1 MEGCRELRG
10 DDEVTK
16 AWSDGTFPHDRPIGR
31 GGSIE
36 AKAVETYF
44 RDKTLDDVRL
54 EGLKRDY
61 PHDPAACL
69 VFMTDE
75 AFAFFL
81 PAFMRIALDD
91 YKVADS
97 IPEAVINRLV
107 DMAEGRDNE
116 RRDAVLQS
124 YSRADVDSISR
135 FLKTMSELYWH
146 EYPDDAALRAYAYW
160 KDPRAQ

>member
-1 MEGCRELRG
+1 MTRG
-10 DDEVTK
+10 RVRR
-16 AWSDGTFPHDRPIGR
+16 SFPQDRSIGQ

-36 AKAVETYF
+36 ARAVEAYF
-44 RDKTLDDVRL
+44 RGKSADDIQL
-54 EGLKRDY
+54 SGFKRDY

-91 YKVADS
+91 YEVADS

-107 DMAEGRDNE
+107 EMAEGRDDA
-116 RRDAVLQS
+116 RRDAVLER
-124 YSRADVDSISR
+124 YSAAEVESIAQ
-135 FLKTMSELYWH
+135 FLKKMSELYWH
-146 EYPDDAALRAYAYW
+146 QYPEDSALRAYEYW
-160 KDPRAQ
+160 KDAKVG